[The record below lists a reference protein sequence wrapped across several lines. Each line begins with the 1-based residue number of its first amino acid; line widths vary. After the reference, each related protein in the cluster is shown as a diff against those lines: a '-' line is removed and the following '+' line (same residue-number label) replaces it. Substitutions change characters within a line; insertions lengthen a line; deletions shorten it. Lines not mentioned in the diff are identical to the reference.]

1 MARHGQSVARK
12 WFASL
17 CPFLYTRSAFILII
31 HGLSTP
37 SLSLTLS
44 VGRGTKSPERVAC
57 FLRSF
62 EGAACLSVRIHFKI
76 ADVSSSSRAEQTDF
90 PTDALQ
96 IIIVGKLFLET
107 LNLNWSTYTC
117 KYFVRS
123 FITRRD
129 PQEDTCTCS
138 LLHHVTR
145 WYLQRLFKHKFV
157 HYDIMGP

>member
-1 MARHGQSVARK
+1 MASQSH
-12 WFASL
+12 ASDL
-17 CPFLYTRSAFILII
+17 PPFVPFFTRGRSFHLNY
-31 HGLSTP
+31 SWTP
-37 SLSLTLS
+37 HSVSLSLS

-76 ADVSSSSRAEQTDF
+76 AAVSSSSRAEQTDF

-123 FITRRD
+123 FIIRRD
-129 PQEDTCTCS
+129 PQEDTCTWS
-138 LLHHVTR
+138 LLHHVT
-145 WYLQRLFKHKFV
+145 K
-157 HYDIMGP
+157 